1 MVRNPWNVVGRY
13 GWVGRTDTSG
23 DVVPSDNCNAVL
35 LTPGQTRSPPA
46 VPPFRNRSGRQ
57 PSLATTP
64 EAAGPIVSP
73 KRQRL
78 GPERQT
84 TRGKRL
90 GLADRQHRADLDI
103 PAGSGTGWRPDTRW
117 RSFPIAARL
126 ADARWGRVC
135 LVGTRHVWRSPR
147 DKQDDLDA
155 VVDRLLDPKTLFD
168 RPRRWVPPLDCVRSL
183 LFHHGT
189 QPALGQSNGA
199 TQP

>member
-1 MVRNPWNVVGRY
+1 MALQGAAGYESSAADLVAFSADAPRTKGRRAQPALVSAMMTDEADPGDPRHGLRVPRRSVLGYGGGVDIVVRNPWNVVGRY

-103 PAGSGTGWRPDTRW
+103 PAGSGTGLAPRHSLALVPHRC
-117 RSFPIAARL
+117 PAR
-126 ADARWGRVC
+126 
-135 LVGTRHVWRSPR
+135 
-147 DKQDDLDA
+147 
-155 VVDRLLDPKTLFD
+155 
-168 RPRRWVPPLDCVRSL
+168 
-183 LFHHGT
+183 
-189 QPALGQSNGA
+189 
-199 TQP
+199 